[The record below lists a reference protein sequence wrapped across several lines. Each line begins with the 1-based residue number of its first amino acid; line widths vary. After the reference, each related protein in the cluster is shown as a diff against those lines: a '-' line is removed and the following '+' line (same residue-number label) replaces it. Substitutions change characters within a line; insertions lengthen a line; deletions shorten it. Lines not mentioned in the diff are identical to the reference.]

1 MIRRTPVFLFVLLI
15 SAMLLSACVVQ
26 APAQPPADDA
36 SQAASP
42 EAAAEPVS
50 IAFVSHT
57 RDITDLFGQLF
68 IGFENT
74 LQENGV
80 NYQITAAAPRDS
92 SDHEGMDRI
101 LSDLISAQ
109 PDYLVFGPTSFE
121 LNQPRLVDLENAG
134 VKIIMTDYPPP
145 ADGFDINPLT
155 WVIYDHTEM
164 GRRSGYWAGQQFCEQ
179 GKDGFQVAM
188 FWGPAASEISQ
199 ARGGGVLQGLD
210 EAAAECGITYEVVEE
225 VFADFNRERA
235 FNLAETVATAHPD
248 LDLAVGMNSNTA
260 LGIMQSLKLQN
271 RLEDVLVIGMGGVL
285 DELAAICVGDVGVA
299 PFRDPRDMGRL
310 AAEAL
315 MLDMAGQT
323 DQIPDVSYTAMPVI
337 DSCEAVFA
345 NVPLPFLDQPGFRD
359 LIPPEMWE
367 AGLAQIE
374 ASGE

>member
-1 MIRRTPVFLFVLLI
+1 MIRRPVFLFMLLI
-15 SAMLLSACVVQ
+15 ATMILSACVVQ
-26 APAQPPADDA
+26 VPAQPAAEDAAPADSA
-36 SQAASP
+36 
-42 EAAAEPVS
+42 EATTEPVS

-57 RDITDLFGQLF
+57 RDITDLFGQLY
-68 IGFENT
+68 IGFEDT
-74 LQENGV
+74 LQANGV
-80 NYQITAAAPRDS
+80 NYEITAAAPRDS

-109 PDYLVFGPTSFE
+109 VDYLVFGPTSFE
-121 LNQPRLVDLENAG
+121 LNQPRLVDLEKAG

-155 WVIYDHTEM
+155 WVIYDHEEM
-164 GRRSGYWAGQQFCEQ
+164 GRHAGYWAGQQFCEE

-188 FWGPAASEISQ
+188 FRGPAASEISQ
-199 ARGGGVLQGLD
+199 ARGGGVLKGLD
-210 EAAAECGITYEVVEE
+210 EATAECEIGYEFVEE
-225 VFADFNRERA
+225 VYADFNREKA

-248 LDLAVGMNSNTA
+248 LDLAVGMNSNTG

-271 RLEDVLVIGMGGVL
+271 RLQDVLVIGMGGVL

-323 DQIPDVSYTAMPVI
+323 DQIPAVSYTAMPVI

-345 NVPLPFLDQPGFRD
+345 NVPFAILDQPGFRD
-359 LIPPEMWE
+359 LIPTEMWE
-367 AGLAQIE
+367 AGLAQLE
-374 ASGE
+374 AAGN

>member
-1 MIRRTPVFLFVLLI
+1 
-15 SAMLLSACVVQ
+15 MLLGVLILAAC
-26 APAQPPADDA
+26 APAPAPTPAQPAGD
-36 SQAASP
+36 
-42 EAAAEPVS
+42 AAAPAAEADVVS

-57 RDITDLFGQLF
+57 RDVTDLFGQLF

-80 NYQITAAAPRDS
+80 NYDLFAAAPRDS

-109 PDYLVFGPTSFE
+109 PDYIVFGPTSFE

-134 VKIIMTDYPPP
+134 TKIVMTDYPPP
-145 ADGFDINPLT
+145 AAGFNINPLT
-155 WVIYDHTEM
+155 WVIYDHGEM
-164 GRRSGYWAGQQFCEQ
+164 GRRSGYWAGQQFCAQ
-179 GKDGFQVAM
+179 GVESFEVAM

-210 EAAAECGITYEVVEE
+210 EATAECGISYELVEE
-225 VFADFNRERA
+225 VYADFNRERA

-248 LDLAVGMNSNTA
+248 LGLAVGMNSNTA
-260 LGIMQSLKLQN
+260 LGIMESLRLQG
-271 RLEDVLVIGMGGVL
+271 RLDGVLVIGMGGVL
-285 DELAAICVGDVGVA
+285 DELAAICRRDIGVA

-310 AAEAL
+310 AAEAIIF
-315 MLDMAGQT
+315 DMAGQN
-323 DQIPDVSYTAMPVI
+323 DQIPELSYTDMPVI

-345 NVPLPFLDQPGFRD
+345 NVPFAILDQPGFKN
-359 LIPPEMWE
+359 LISEEMWE

-374 ASGE
+374 AAND